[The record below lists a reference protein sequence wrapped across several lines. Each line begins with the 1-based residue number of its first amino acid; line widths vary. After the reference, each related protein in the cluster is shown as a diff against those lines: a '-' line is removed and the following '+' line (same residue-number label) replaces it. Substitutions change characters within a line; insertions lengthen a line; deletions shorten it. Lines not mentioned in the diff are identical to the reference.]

1 MIGSVKIL
9 KEADY
14 IAQTSGKRN
23 FHWRYFVISTED
35 SQLIENTMSYRL
47 AEKNILEDTSW
58 IKPGLASWE
67 WWNGATPYGPD
78 VNFVAG
84 AISILTNILLIL
96 LLIMVY
102 HILLWTR
109 AGL

>member
-1 MIGSVKIL
+1 
-9 KEADY
+9 
-14 IAQTSGKRN
+14 
-23 FHWRYFVISTED
+23 
-35 SQLIENTMSYRL
+35 MSYRL

-84 AISILTNILLIL
+84 CNLDTYKYFIDFA
-96 LLIMVY
+96 LIMVY